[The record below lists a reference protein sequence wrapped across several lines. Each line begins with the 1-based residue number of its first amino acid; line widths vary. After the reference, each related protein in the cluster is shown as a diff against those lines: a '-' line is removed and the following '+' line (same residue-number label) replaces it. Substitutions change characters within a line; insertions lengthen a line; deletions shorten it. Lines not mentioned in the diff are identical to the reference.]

1 MVRTY
6 TDRPVPRE
14 LVDRILDAGRRAP
27 SAGFSQGWA
36 FVVLEG
42 HDQTAPFWALTA
54 PAGRGPGAQWDRLR
68 HASVVIIPLAH
79 RQAYLD
85 RYAEPDKA
93 GLGLDRAESWRVPFW
108 LVDTAFATMAM
119 LLAAT
124 DAEVLIT
131 PLPATHG
138 ITDPDDPRIAER
150 NAVLDRLD
158 AGELTL
164 RQAATEMG
172 VSETWARKLR
182 DDRRAGGADPA
193 RLRKAML
200 ERLASDEGRARYA
213 KRKITA
219 EPVFGNIKAN
229 LRFRRFSRRSA
240 PAALSEWR
248 LICSVHNL
256 LKLRSA
262 RIAPC

>member
-1 MVRTY
+1 LEFAEVVRRRRMVRTY

-42 HDQTAPFWALTA
+42 DEQTASFWALTA

-68 HASVVIIPLAH
+68 HAPVVIIPLAH

-108 LVDTAFATMAM
+108 LVDAAFATMSM

-124 DAEVLIT
+124 DAGLGALFFGLGGGESELLTHLGVPAGYEPIGAIALGWPAEHDSRSPSLARGLRARSEVVHFGRWSA
-131 PLPATHG
+131 PVG
-138 ITDPDDPRIAER
+138 ER
-150 NAVLDRLD
+150 ASPEPPNQP
-158 AGELTL
+158 
-164 RQAATEMG
+164 RQA
-172 VSETWARKLR
+172 
-182 DDRRAGGADPA
+182 
-193 RLRKAML
+193 
-200 ERLASDEGRARYA
+200 
-213 KRKITA
+213 
-219 EPVFGNIKAN
+219 
-229 LRFRRFSRRSA
+229 
-240 PAALSEWR
+240 
-248 LICSVHNL
+248 
-256 LKLRSA
+256 
-262 RIAPC
+262 